1 MSGFRFGH
9 LFVRFLSMKTIVT
22 FVLGFSLAVAGDS
35 TTTKTTK
42 NKNVGRKHDPVTAKT
57 KKTDTTATK

>member
-1 MSGFRFGH
+1 
-9 LFVRFLSMKTIVT
+9 MKTLMT
-22 FVLGFSLAVAGDS
+22 FALGFSLAVAGDS

-42 NKNVGRKHDPVTAKT
+42 DKKVGRRHDPIQAKT

>member
-1 MSGFRFGH
+1 
-9 LFVRFLSMKTIVT
+9 MKTIVT
-22 FVLGFSLAVAGDS
+22 FVLGFSLAIAGDS

-42 NKNVGRKHDPVTAKT
+42 SKNVGRKHDPIQAKT

>member
-1 MSGFRFGH
+1 MSGFRLGRP
-9 LFVRFLSMKTIVT
+9 FVRFLSMKTIVT
-22 FVLGFSLAVAGDS
+22 FVLGFSLAIAGDS

-42 NKNVGRKHDPVTAKT
+42 SKNVGRKHDPIQAKT